1 MKNTRIYYFH
11 TLNFTFKSAQTI
23 QVVKDYYYLSKL
35 GVEVSIYGTFRN
47 KNDYLFIK
55 RYLRGSKVKIIAKE
69 YSYWNKLKLKIICLS
84 DLLKDT
90 SKKIIVTRHYRKLAT
105 VLKLKKYGLKVNI
118 FHEMHE
124 ESFPYLFKKHIS
136 KENIKSLFLHKDLDS
151 IIFTNYSQQ
160 IFFEREFEVLP
171 SSFSVLPNGVEIDKF
186 NNISM
191 ESNFVITYAGGFNSW
206 KNVDLVFESLSLL
219 ESKYTLRISGGK
231 GDTESLN
238 YINSLTSKYMIDPS
252 RVNYLGFIQNQN
264 FPNEVLNKS
273 NVLLLPLGDNI
284 QSKYL
289 TSPMKLFEYMATKIP
304 VLGINFPSV
313 SLITNDKIF
322 LSKNDAKEFS
332 ENISNICETS
342 QKNLDFKSM
351 NELAAKYSYSER
363 SIKFYNEVISVF
375 S

>member
-1 MKNTRIYYFH
+1 
-11 TLNFTFKSAQTI
+11 
-23 QVVKDYYYLSKL
+23 
-35 GVEVSIYGTFRN
+35 
-47 KNDYLFIK
+47 
-55 RYLRGSKVKIIAKE
+55 
-69 YSYWNKLKLKIICLS
+69 
-84 DLLKDT
+84 
-90 SKKIIVTRHYRKLAT
+90 
-105 VLKLKKYGLKVNI
+105 
-118 FHEMHE
+118 
-124 ESFPYLFKKHIS
+124 
-136 KENIKSLFLHKDLDS
+136 
-151 IIFTNYSQQ
+151 
-160 IFFEREFEVLP
+160 
-171 SSFSVLPNGVEIDKF
+171 
-186 NNISM
+186 M